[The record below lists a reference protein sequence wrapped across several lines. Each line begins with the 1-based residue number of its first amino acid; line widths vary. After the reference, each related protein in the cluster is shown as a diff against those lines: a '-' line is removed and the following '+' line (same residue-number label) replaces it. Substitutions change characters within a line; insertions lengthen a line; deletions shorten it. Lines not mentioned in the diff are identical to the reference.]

1 MPKKETKI
9 LKLMFNLGK
18 KEKPWQQEDIDEFFE
33 SVKQEVQKAT
43 DEAMGRAV
51 EDMDV
56 SDILSDGRVINID
69 GYEIE
74 LLYRGEKFTV
84 TIDHPEL

>member
-1 MPKKETKI
+1 MPKKETKM

-33 SVKQEVQKAT
+33 SLKQEVQNAT
-43 DEAMGRAV
+43 DEAMGRTV

-56 SDILSDGRVINID
+56 SDILSDGRVIDID